1 MEKMKILAVDD
12 NATNLA
18 TIEQELKVK
27 YDVISVI
34 SGRRALKVLYKEKV
48 DLILLDVQMPV
59 MDGIETLRQI
69 RGLEAGQTVPV
80 IFLTAMKDKN
90 TVIEG
95 SRLGIMDYI
104 TKPFDARDL
113 HERIES
119 VFKRLGKLP
128 MSDLELHKRIL
139 DVLKDVQEAHYS
151 VAIKKMDEVLGYQI
165 DTEICERIR
174 HARMRMVENDA
185 ERTEVMIHRVLK
197 VLATK
202 LGSYSKEEKLPISQ
216 GDLNARLLYILDH
229 IEHFRIKEG
238 LKSIEDLNA
247 YAIPEYVDEKL
258 KEIRFQLKDYND
270 EEAEGQM
277 RQLLSDIQ
285 SGKYEYRGS
294 M

>member
-18 TIEQELKVK
+18 TIEQELKTK
-27 YDVISVI
+27 YEVISVI
-34 SGRRALKVLYKEKV
+34 SGRRAMKVLYKENV

-69 RGLEAGQTVPV
+69 RGLESGQTVPV

-95 SRLGIMDYI
+95 SKLGIMDYI
-104 TKPFDARDL
+104 TKPFDAKDL
-113 HERIES
+113 QERIES

-139 DVLKDVQEAHYS
+139 DILKDVQESRYT
-151 VAIKKMDEVLGYQI
+151 VAIKKMDEVLGCQI
-165 DTEICERIR
+165 DSEICERIR
-174 HARMRMVENDA
+174 HARARLLENDI

-202 LGSYSKEEKLPISQ
+202 LGSFSKEEKLPISQ
-216 GDLNARLLYILDH
+216 GELNARLLYVLDH
-229 IEHFRIKEG
+229 IENFRVKEA
-238 LKSIEDLNA
+238 LKKLDDLNA
-247 YAIPEYVDEKL
+247 YAVPDYVDEKI
-258 KEIRFQLKDYND
+258 KDIRYQLKDYND
-270 EEAEGQM
+270 EEAEELVQ
-277 RQLLSDIQ
+277 QLLNDLQ
-285 SGKYEYRGS
+285 NGKIEYK
-294 M
+294 